1 MNVEKIGQQ
10 ALLTVVP
17 EVAGGGLDEG
27 RREWQAAGY
36 ILMSSQSKMVWDPK
50 REESKMTS

>member
-36 ILMSSQSKMVWDPK
+36 ILMGSQSKMVWDPE